1 MNVGSVAAIAFFTE
15 ECVVV
20 EDIIP
25 DLHSFWEVLFCHG
38 TIIYFRDDMYGFR
51 CVVEYEN

>member
-1 MNVGSVAAIAFFTE
+1 VNVSSVAAIAFFTE
-15 ECVVV
+15 ECDVV

-25 DLHSFWEVLFCHG
+25 DLHSFWEALFCHG
-38 TIIYFRDDMYGFR
+38 TIIHFRDDMYGFR